1 MSSTDRIFD
10 WTRSASSTEQWEART
25 PEGVRY
31 TCVRVNGTS
40 QKFFPRYGDQ
50 WLRSKR
56 GTIYKARIEDCK
68 DFCERHYVM
77 RRGGDR

>member
-1 MSSTDRIFD
+1 
-10 WTRSASSTEQWEART
+10 
-25 PEGVRY
+25 VRY